1 MALTPLWVKTS
12 PSQNDGRT
20 LPQLHDWLRRFEVPV
35 ERPHIHR
42 FYKTDPGGKKVK
54 ADAQA
59 EAMLDLYDLV
69 AGEEVVVAC
78 GAPVV
83 KALLGPV
90 NMAYVHGIPHRT
102 TVAGQDLTVFPMYD
116 PAAGFASKGLMAV
129 IAHDLKALGAFLRGF
144 VAPWAPDPRPMVTKW
159 LHDDLSA
166 ITEVYG
172 RQLKGNATSRQ
183 IVAPR
188 RSGRGGRLLAVEK
201 QQRQFGLRN
210 DQRRAYA
217 DSWSQD
223 DSSTPGVVG
232 SSLWSDSSGPLRA
245 SQVRHAGLYEPGAF
259 MAGDAETEQSGP
271 RREGSLAGLAGT
283 TVAAVDSEGWTE
295 SPWGLQ
301 FSIDGE
307 LAHAIRADEPELL
320 AWFNEFV
327 NRSDVRVVMHNGI
340 HDIAV
345 LRAMGID
352 LARWDDTQLMAYHEM
367 LRTGSGALESEA
379 QNLGTLGYRHCRLL
393 LGELAGLPGV
403 DLDAR
408 VIPYTDE
415 VLNYAGQDAMAT
427 HRLDAVLWPWI
438 NRTEGVRRVYDI
450 DQGQAPL
457 LRHMMDVGM
466 PFDFDDATDYF
477 IEATEKEEASTAVVQ
492 AMAERRGLD
501 DFNPRSPDQVRHLIT
516 EKYGLRV
523 RKRTKSGKAS
533 TNEKAL
539 APHADHP
546 FVQALQG
553 HRELTKLLGTYLQPL
568 MTELSE

>member
-35 ERPHIHR
+35 ERPTIHR

-54 ADAQA
+54 ADVQA

-159 LHDDLSA
+159 LESPL
-166 ITEVYG
+166 
-172 RQLKGNATSRQ
+172 
-183 IVAPR
+183 
-188 RSGRGGRLLAVEK
+188 GGRHGHPAGMTV
-201 QQRQFGLRN
+201 GL
-210 DQRRAYA
+210 D
-217 DSWSQD
+217 
-223 DSSTPGVVG
+223 T
-232 SSLWSDSSGPLRA
+232 
-245 SQVRHAGLYEPGAF
+245 
-259 MAGDAETEQSGP
+259 
-271 RREGSLAGLAGT
+271 
-283 TVAAVDSEGWTE
+283 EGWPE
-295 SPWGLQ
+295 KPWGLQ
-301 FSIDGE
+301 FSFNGTE
-307 LAHAIRADEPELL
+307 AWVIRADETRLL
-320 AWFNEFV
+320 RWFGEWV
-327 NRSDVRVVMHNGI
+327 ADKRVVMHNGI

-393 LGELAGLPGV
+393 LGELTGLPGV
-403 DLDAR
+403 DLASQY
-408 VIPYTDE
+408 IPYNDE

-427 HRLDAVLWPWI
+427 WRLDAVLWPWI
-438 NRTEGVRRVYDI
+438 NKTEGVRRVYDI

-457 LRHMMDVGM
+457 IRHMMDVGM